1 MGEFS
6 DSWLSDRKSLALQMD
21 VLDFRYVI
29 PYRNQSTSNAT
40 GIENWGQFSHFLTL
54 IIKI

>member
-6 DSWLSDRKSLALQMD
+6 DSWLSDRESSALQMD